1 MEPFFT
7 KEQIE
12 LIKEQQV
19 LWQSYN
25 NRYDPDQFEDDMWY
39 VMNRSGLF
47 EEEQW
52 GITQTRRYITN
63 R

>member
-1 MEPFFT
+1 MEPFT

-52 GITQTRRYITN
+52 SITQTRRYITN

>member
-1 MEPFFT
+1 MEPFT
-7 KEQIE
+7 KEQIK
-12 LIKEQQV
+12 LIKEQRE

-25 NRYDPDQFEDDMWY
+25 NKYDPDQFEDDMWY

-52 GITQTRRYITN
+52 SITQTRRYITN